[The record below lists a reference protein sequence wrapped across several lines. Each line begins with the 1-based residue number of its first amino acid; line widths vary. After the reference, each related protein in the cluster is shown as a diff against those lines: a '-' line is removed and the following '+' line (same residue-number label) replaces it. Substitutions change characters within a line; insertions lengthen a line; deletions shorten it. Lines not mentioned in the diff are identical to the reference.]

1 MLSTRLIQT
10 FLKVSKTDQKIL
22 GFPLSIIVLCLEIY
36 PSNYGFKTWNIALS
50 MDSIT
55 SEISIIFRIS
65 IMITIKRNIA
75 IYKTAFYTFITF
87 EVEKHF
93 IIQLLPY
100 KNFRNLIRTK
110 LNLRERNQ
118 KESRTKRIQF
128 CNFRNF
134 YFQSIA
140 CFVPILIFSSN
151 ADGIT
156 STFRILYFKGFIKR
170 RIQIG
175 RISFFTF

>member
-1 MLSTRLIQT
+1 
-10 FLKVSKTDQKIL
+10 
-22 GFPLSIIVLCLEIY
+22 
-36 PSNYGFKTWNIALS
+36 

-55 SEISIIFRIS
+55 SEIPIIFWIP

-75 IYKTAFYTFITF
+75 IYETAFYTFIAF

-110 LNLRERNQ
+110 LNFRKRNQ

-151 ADGIT
+151 ADRVT
-156 STFRILYFKGFIKR
+156 STFRILYFKGFIER
-170 RIQIG
+170 CVEVGWIP
-175 RISFFTF
+175 FFTF